1 MLLDELNR
9 FGTAF
14 KCPRF
19 ISMLRTFVSAVC
31 RCQHWLSYAITDSGC
46 CEASAA
52 VAGRLLTVVLT
63 YKRTSA
69 SELAFSSH
77 ASSVHLVIA
86 PGFFHLIIAPGF
98 LFISFL
104 LSFTL
109 FYSFHFFTCFLC
121 PSYYCSRLP
130 LHFFP
135 PFLHPIS
142 LLSFLHMLLLS
153 ILLLL
158 PASSSF
164 LSSFSS
170 PYFTPFLSSH
180 ASSVHLI
187 APFFFIISFFLLLTL
202 FYFFPLYL
210 PYSFTP
216 SISSHS
222 PIFTHY
228 SL

>member
-1 MLLDELNR
+1 MSSLHFHAADICVCCVQVPALAQLCNNR
-9 FGTAF
+9 FWLLWGICCSCWQTSDRRANLQ
-14 KCPRF
+14 KN
-19 ISMLRTFVSAVC
+19 VC
-31 RCQHWLSYAITDSGC
+31 FWIG
-46 CEASAA
+46 
-52 VAGRLLTVVLT
+52 V
-63 YKRTSA
+63 
-69 SELAFSSH
+69 
-77 ASSVHLVIA
+77 
-86 PGFFHLIIAPGF
+86 
-98 LFISFL
+98 
-104 LSFTL
+104 
-109 FYSFHFFTCFLC
+109 FFTCFFCPSCYCSRLL

-130 LHFFP
+130 FHFFS
-135 PFLHPIS
+135 PFLHLIL
-142 LLSFLHMLLLS
+142 LLSFLHMLPLS

-164 LSSFSS
+164 LSSFPS